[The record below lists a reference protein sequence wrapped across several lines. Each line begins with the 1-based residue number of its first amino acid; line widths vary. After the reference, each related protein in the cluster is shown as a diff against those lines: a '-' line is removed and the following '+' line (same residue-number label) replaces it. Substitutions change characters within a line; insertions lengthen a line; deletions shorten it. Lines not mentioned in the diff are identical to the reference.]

1 MEFRR
6 IPICFCIVIFQWLLG
21 GHLHAQNT
29 PADSAQVK
37 GRNSAVFSIDVL
49 SSVIYSGRNYGVEQ
63 IGFNPSVVFYHKSG
77 LALNMYSYGMEK
89 TDGLI
94 TETDLGIAYKF
105 QIHPKLTLTPGY
117 AYLFNRVQDEKVLF
131 NVINLGT
138 GLNLKF
144 FSVNNYLGFS
154 FGGGRTSWYEEFSLA
169 RYINVLY
176 REKGSIRAHGFNTD
190 ADAITRSLRED
201 LGVEP
206 RGARVLLLGAGGAG
220 RTAALRLAAEGA
232 AALHLVNRTL
242 SKAAELATEIERRSP
257 GVRVTVGYPTQPVD
271 LVLNA
276 TSLGLKSADPLPLPP
291 GAFDLRQTRA
301 VYDMI
306 YRPAETPLLQA
317 ARAAGCRTA
326 NGLGMLLYQGAE
338 ALEIWTGQPAPL
350 AAMRTALE
358 RNIYG

>member
-176 REKGSIRAHGFNTD
+176 REKGSIAVSPTFVS
-190 ADAITRSLRED
+190 I
-201 LGVEP
+201 LGTKYSVTFINYLE
-206 RGARVLLLGAGGAG
+206 
-220 RTAALRLAAEGA
+220 
-232 AALHLVNRTL
+232 
-242 SKAAELATEIERRSP
+242 SEI
-257 GVRVTVGYPTQPVD
+257 PTQVE
-271 LVLNA
+271 
-276 TSLGLKSADPLPLPP
+276 SFKFLPLCLSFQLPFTFTLRSFSLKLSPHYDIPLNLDKPLESSLP
-291 GAFDLRQTRA
+291 GNPFFFSGSISYTLTNKDKSR
-301 VYDMI
+301 
-306 YRPAETPLLQA
+306 
-317 ARAAGCRTA
+317 
-326 NGLGMLLYQGAE
+326 
-338 ALEIWTGQPAPL
+338 
-350 AAMRTALE
+350 
-358 RNIYG
+358 